1 MVYGDRLTC
10 PCCGARFATPA
21 RPWDLI
27 FAAVLHHF
35 ARCPEGQ
42 TLSLELRRAV
52 AADLATRS
60 ALDDTDVRR
69 RRLAET
75 A

>member
-1 MVYGDRLTC
+1 MEHFTVC
-10 PCCGARFATPA
+10 PAAR
-21 RPWDLI
+21 
-27 FAAVLHHF
+27 
-35 ARCPEGQ
+35 
-42 TLSLELRRAV
+42 TLSVDLRRAV

-69 RRLAET
+69 RRLART

>member
-1 MVYGDRLTC
+1 MGIGDRLTC
-10 PCCGARFATPA
+10 PCCGRSFETPA
-21 RPWDLI
+21 PPWQSI
-27 FAAVLHHF
+27 FSAVLHHF
-35 ARCPEGQ
+35 AICPSGR
-42 TLSLELRRAV
+42 TLTVDLRRAV

-60 ALDDTDVRR
+60 ALDDTDTRI